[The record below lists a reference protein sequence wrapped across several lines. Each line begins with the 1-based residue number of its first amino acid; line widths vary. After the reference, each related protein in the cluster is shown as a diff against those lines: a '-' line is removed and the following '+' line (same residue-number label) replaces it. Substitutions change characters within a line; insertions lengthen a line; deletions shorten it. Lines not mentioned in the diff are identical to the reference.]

1 MRLEPK
7 SNRKYQPLSDEDFAN
22 VMKEFTKRGYQT
34 LEPKPGMKVFNK
46 KVIPFTGEN
55 LPKILILRNASQ
67 RPTNSL
73 MIHPLTPTDHMKFST
88 VSNKGEPYFYNAD
101 AGFPILP
108 GRNPTSAYFRA
119 LFHSELELGRILD
132 NLIEIERGETPE
144 SFSEAPRGKTGKAE
158 SVGFLPDS
166 PASDLVTE
174 VVTEGGK
181 KLIFTYKYERNP
193 RLKKKALEEYGY
205 SCSVCGFDFEETY
218 GSLGKEFTE
227 VHHIV
232 PVSEGERENDYR
244 NLVPLCP
251 NCHRMIHRLYK
262 DLMPQQYGDAVEI
275 LRNKLKR

>member
-7 SNRKYQPLSDEDFAN
+7 PNGKYQALSDEDYAD

-34 LEPKPGMKVFNK
+34 TEPKPGMEVANK

-55 LPKILILRNASQ
+55 LPKVLILRNTAQ

-73 MIHPLTPTDHMKFST
+73 MIHPLTPTDRMRFST
-88 VSNKGEPYFYNAD
+88 VPNKSEPYFYNAD
-101 AGFPILP
+101 AGFPIIP

-119 LFHSELELGRILD
+119 LFHSEQELGKILD
-132 NLIEIERGETPE
+132 NLIEIEIGATPE
-144 SFSEAPRGKTGKAE
+144 SCSEAPRGKTGTAE
-158 SVGFLPDS
+158 SVSSLQDS
-166 PASDLVTE
+166 PSSDLVTE
-174 VVTEGGK
+174 VETEGGK

-193 RLKKKALEEYGY
+193 GLKKKALQEYGY

-218 GSLGKEFTE
+218 GALGKEFAE

-275 LRNKLKR
+275 LRNKLKS

>member
-1 MRLEPK
+1 MRLERNP
-7 SNRKYQPLSDEDFAN
+7 NGDYQFLSDKDLAKAK
-22 VMKEFTKRGYQT
+22 KEFTRRGFR
-34 LEPKPGMKVFNK
+34 ERINKVSGKAHHEKF
-46 KVIPFTGEN
+46 IAFEGEN
-55 LPKILILRNASQ
+55 LPNIFILKRKDGT
-67 RPTNSL
+67 PTNSL
-73 MIHPLTPTDHMKFST
+73 MIHPLTPKELMRFRTIPNGNS
-88 VSNKGEPYFYNAD
+88 PYFCHSNT
-101 AGFPILP
+101 GFPKLSE
-108 GRNPTSAYFRA
+108 NVTTSEYLRV
-119 LFHSELELGRILD
+119 LFHSEEELGEILN
-132 NLIEIERGETPE
+132 NLIEIKRGTVPE
-144 SFSEAPRGKTGKAE
+144 SYSETSKGKIGTAE
-158 SVGFLPDS
+158 SVSPLQDS

-193 RLKKKALEEYGY
+193 RLKKQALQEYGY

-218 GSLGKEFTE
+218 GALGKEFAE

>member
-7 SNRKYQPLSDEDFAN
+7 PNGKYQALSDEDYAD
-22 VMKEFTKRGYQT
+22 VMKEFTKRGYRT
-34 LEPKPGMKVFNK
+34 LRPKPGKKDRNQ
-46 KVIPFTGEN
+46 KVILFTGEN
-55 LPKILILRNASQ
+55 LPNVLILKNNMQ
-67 RPTNSL
+67 RSTNSL
-73 MIHPLTPTDHMKFST
+73 MIHPLTPTDRMNFPT
-88 VSNKGEPYFYNAD
+88 VPNGSDPYYHND
-101 AGFPILP
+101 DTGFPVVP
-108 GRNPTSAYFRA
+108 EYKPTRAYFRA
-119 LFHSELELGRILD
+119 LFHSEQELGRILD

-144 SFSEAPRGKTGKAE
+144 SCTETPRGKTGTAE
-158 SVGFLPDS
+158 SVSPLQDS

-193 RLKKKALEEYGY
+193 RLKKKALQEYGY

-218 GSLGKEFTE
+218 GALGKEFAE

-275 LRNKLKR
+275 LRNNLKR

>member
-1 MRLEPK
+1 M
-7 SNRKYQPLSDEDFAN
+7 
-22 VMKEFTKRGYQT
+22 
-34 LEPKPGMKVFNK
+34 
-46 KVIPFTGEN
+46 
-55 LPKILILRNASQ
+55 
-67 RPTNSL
+67 
-73 MIHPLTPTDHMKFST
+73 
-88 VSNKGEPYFYNAD
+88 
-101 AGFPILP
+101 P

-144 SFSEAPRGKTGKAE
+144 AFSEAPRGKTGKAE